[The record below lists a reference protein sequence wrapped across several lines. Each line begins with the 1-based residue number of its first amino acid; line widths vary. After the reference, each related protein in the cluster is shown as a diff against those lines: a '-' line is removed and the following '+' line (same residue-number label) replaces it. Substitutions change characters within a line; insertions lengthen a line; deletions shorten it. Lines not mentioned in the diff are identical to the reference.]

1 MKGWCQSSFA
11 WCIVSINKIFI
22 TNFNFRIITNPEF
35 TICTP
40 GAPECIQPSNEFAVK
55 LMKKG
60 MDTMVEKLPRGRYLM
75 PPVGLD
81 DGDAEPFVH
90 PDDRKKQK
98 SGNKNQRCKKK
109 CEGKKKIRQCEKKC
123 DKNASKPG
131 KPSRTERASG
141 PATKKPAAA
150 GKGCDEK
157 CGQLRGPEKRQCK
170 KRKKKQC
177 NGKGEG
183 SGQAEGSKTNHPKKG
198 AETTKK
204 QKKSGL
210 EISFPGN

>member
-40 GAPECIQPSNEFAVK
+40 GAPECIQPSNEFALK

-123 DKNASKPG
+123 DKNASNGGGGGG
-131 KPSRTERASG
+131 KPNRGERAMGTSG
-141 PATKKPAAA
+141 PSTKKPPKA
-150 GKGCDEK
+150 GKGCNEK
-157 CGQLRGPEKRQCK
+157 CDQKRGKKKRECLKRKKQCK
-170 KRKKKQC
+170 KGQ
-177 NGKGEG
+177 GKEKGG
-183 SGQAEGSKTNHPKKG
+183 GRGKNKRPKGQG
-198 AETTKK
+198 
-204 QKKSGL
+204 
-210 EISFPGN
+210 GNWG